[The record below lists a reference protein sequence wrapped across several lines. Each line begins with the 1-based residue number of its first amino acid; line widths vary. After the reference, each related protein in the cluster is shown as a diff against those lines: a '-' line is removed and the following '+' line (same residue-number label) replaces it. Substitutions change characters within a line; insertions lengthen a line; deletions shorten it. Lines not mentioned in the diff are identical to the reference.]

1 MRQRCRWHY
10 IICGMT
16 TEPERSR
23 SKLWKFCSSCLR
35 QQNRL
40 RSADRMRLQ
49 PPAVKNV
56 PDYIRC
62 PEMSMP
68 TVKIEGREYIGVLS
82 IPTIDISLPVL
93 SRLSKSGLKAA
104 PCRYVGSA
112 YLDSMVIAAHNYK
125 AHFGKLKE
133 LRIGDRLSF
142 TDADGNIFYYEVGEI
157 EILAPDAMEEMT
169 DSDWDMTLFTCTLGG
184 KNRVTVRCFRL
195 NKQ

>member
-169 DSDWDMTLFTCTLGG
+169 DSDWDLTLFTCTLGG

-195 NKQ
+195 NK